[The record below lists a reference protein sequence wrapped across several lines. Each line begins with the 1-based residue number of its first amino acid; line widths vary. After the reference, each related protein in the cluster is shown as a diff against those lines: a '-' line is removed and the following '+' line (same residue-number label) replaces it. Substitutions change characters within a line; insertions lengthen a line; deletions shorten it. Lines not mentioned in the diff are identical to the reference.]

1 MNNYEEDFE
10 KDWQKLKNSVVR
22 FLKDCLSSSIIFTII
37 FLILKYNNIIDWSY
51 FWICSPL
58 WMPFAI
64 LIVIILSV
72 IVFTPIIN
80 LFKPDE

>member
-1 MNNYEEDFE
+1 MNNYEENFE
-10 KDWQKLKNSVVR
+10 EEWQKLKNSVVR

-51 FWICSPL
+51 LWIYSPL
-58 WMPFAI
+58 WIPFAI

-72 IVFTPIIN
+72 IVFTPVIN
-80 LFKPDE
+80 LFKSDE